1 MNDLSIEI
9 RTHTALHILKGAIQN
24 VLGAKWTSGVYV
36 NGGHGRLAVKFDRKP
51 KESEILRIEEEAN
64 KKIVENVPVEE
75 LILDRDEAEK
85 RWGDAIYDLF
95 PLPPSITKLNILHIQ
110 GWNVN
115 ACKAKHTKTTGEVG
129 GLKIVKTRYRE
140 AKKLLEVSF
149 DVQNK
154 DDLDHTVI
162 SSFGGF

>member
-1 MNDLSIEI
+1 MSVEVK
-9 RTHTALHILKGAIQN
+9 THTALHILKGAIQK

-36 NGGHGRLAVKFDRKP
+36 NGNHGRLVVQFDRRP
-51 KESEILRIEEEAN
+51 KDNEIIQIEEEAN
-64 KKIVENVPVEE
+64 EKIVENVPVEE
-75 LILDRDEAEK
+75 LILDRAEAEK

-95 PLPPSITKLNILHIQ
+95 PLPPSITQLNIFHIQ

-129 GLKIVKTRYRE
+129 RLRILKTRYRE

-149 DVQNK
+149 DIQNNEEIDRPHDK
-154 DDLDHTVI
+154 LA
-162 SSFGGF
+162 FGEF